1 MCPGPNSNLK
11 MEDPM
16 ELSKAGYTHVDG
28 TPKPQPISRPQFT
41 LTELKAAIPAH
52 CFERSMV
59 KSFGYLAWNL
69 LVCSVL
75 FYGAYVLL
83 ELMSLPL
90 VFKVPAYLVYW
101 FVQGS
106 YMAGIWVIAH
116 ECGHQAFSANHIVND
131 IVGLIFHSALFVPYH
146 SWKITHRR
154 HHSNTGSCENDEVFV
169 PVTQSHL
176 KPSWSETLEDS
187 PIYNL
192 YKIVEM
198 LVMGWMP
205 GYLCFNAWGPKKY
218 RNSGAKSHFNPYA
231 VFFLPKE
238 RLSIFLSD
246 ITFAAAAVTLGY
258 FIYTY
263 GFALVCKLYLVPYV
277 VTNAFL
283 VLITF
288 LQHTDTYIPH
298 FREGEWTWLRGSLC
312 TVDRTFGKW
321 LDGVLHHI
329 VDTHVCHH
337 IFSKMPHYHATE
349 ATEALK
355 PILGQYYLK
364 DTTPVFA
371 GKFNQ
376 TKQNKICSKFRI
388 FFSLFISSSVAFFHS
403 LQIRSR

>member
-1 MCPGPNSNLK
+1 MD
-11 MEDPM
+11 DPI
-16 ELSKAGYTHVDG
+16 ELSKAGYTHIDG
-28 TPKPQPISRPQFT
+28 TPKPQPIPKPQFT
-41 LTELKAAIPAH
+41 LAELKAAVPAH

-59 KSFGYLAWNL
+59 TSFGYLAWNL
-69 LVCSVL
+69 LVCIVL
-75 FYGAYVLL
+75 FYAAYLLL
-83 ELMSLPL
+83 EVLSVPL
-90 VFKVPAYLVYW
+90 VLRVPAYLAYW

-131 IVGLIFHSALFVPYH
+131 IVGLIFHSALLVPYH

-169 PVTQSHL
+169 PVSQSQL
-176 KPSWSETLEDS
+176 KPTWSETLEDS

-192 YKIVEM
+192 YKITLM
-198 LVMGWMP
+198 LVVGWMP
-205 GYLCFNAWGPKKY
+205 GYLCFNGWGPKKY
-218 RNSGAKSHFNPYA
+218 RNGPKSHFNPYA
-231 VFFLPKE
+231 TFFLPKE
-238 RLSIFLSD
+238 RLSIVLSD
-246 ITFAAAAVTLGY
+246 ITFAAAVSILGY
-258 FIYTY
+258 FVYTY
-263 GFALVCKLYLVPYV
+263 GFGLVFKLYLAPYV
-277 VTNAFL
+277 VTNAYL

-321 LDGVLHHI
+321 LDGALHHI

-337 IFSKMPHYHATE
+337 IFSKMPHYHAQE

-364 DTTPVFA
+364 DTTPVFTA
-371 GKFNQ
+371 LWRSFTHCKFVPDDGKVVFYQ
-376 TKQNKICSKFRI
+376 KSM
-388 FFSLFISSSVAFFHS
+388 
-403 LQIRSR
+403 

>member
-1 MCPGPNSNLK
+1 MCTGPNSELK
-11 MEDPM
+11 MEDPL
-16 ELSKAGYTHVDG
+16 ELVKAGYTHVDG

-41 LTELKAAIPAH
+41 LTELKAAVPAH

-69 LVCSVL
+69 FVCCAL
-75 FYGAYVLL
+75 FYGAYVVL

-90 VFKVPAYLVYW
+90 VFKVPIYLAYW

-154 HHSNTGSCENDEVFV
+154 HHSNTGSCENDEGKGHNFFRIIFVKTLFFYSKVFV
-169 PVTQSHL
+169 PVTQNTL

-192 YKIVEM
+192 YRIIEM
-198 LVMGWMP
+198 LVLGWMP

-218 RNSGAKSHFNPYA
+218 RSGAKSHFNPYA
-231 VFFLPKE
+231 SFFLPKE
-238 RLSIFLSD
+238 RLSIVLSD
-246 ITFAAAAVTLGY
+246 VGFSAAVLTLGY

-263 GFALVCKLYLVPYV
+263 GFSMVFKYYLVPYV

-298 FREGEWTWLRGSLC
+298 YREGEWTWLRGALC

-321 LDGVLHHI
+321 LDGALHHI

-337 IFSKMPHYHATE
+337 IFSKMPHYNCTE

-364 DTTPVFA
+364 DETPVYA
-371 GKFNQ
+371 GKV
-376 TKQNKICSKFRI
+376 
-388 FFSLFISSSVAFFHS
+388 LF
-403 LQIRSR
+403 

>member
-1 MCPGPNSNLK
+1 MD
-11 MEDPM
+11 DPI
-16 ELSKAGYTHVDG
+16 ELSKAGYTHIDG
-28 TPKPQPISRPQFT
+28 TPKPQPIPKPQFT
-41 LTELKAAIPAH
+41 LAELKAAVPAH

-69 LVCSVL
+69 LVCTVL
-75 FYGAYVLL
+75 FYATYLLL
-83 ELMSLPL
+83 EVLSVPL
-90 VFKVPAYLVYW
+90 VIKVPAYLAYW

-116 ECGHQAFSANHIVND
+116 ECGHQAFSENHIVND
-131 IVGLIFHSALFVPYH
+131 IVGLIFHSALLVPYH

-169 PVTQSHL
+169 PVAQSQL
-176 KPSWSETLEDS
+176 KPTWSETLEDS

-192 YKIVEM
+192 YKITLM
-198 LVMGWMP
+198 LVVGWMP
-205 GYLCFNAWGPKKY
+205 GYLCFNGWGPKKY
-218 RNSGAKSHFNPYA
+218 RNGPKSHFNPYA
-231 VFFLPKE
+231 TFFLPKE
-238 RLSIFLSD
+238 RLSIVLSD
-246 ITFAAAAVTLGY
+246 ITFAAAVSVLGY
-258 FIYTY
+258 CIYTY
-263 GFALVCKLYLVPYV
+263 GFGLVFKLYLAPYV
-277 VTNAFL
+277 VTNAYL

-337 IFSKMPHYHATE
+337 IFSKMPHYHASE

-371 GKFNQ
+371 ALWRSFTHCKFVPDDGKVVFYQ
-376 TKQNKICSKFRI
+376 KSM
-388 FFSLFISSSVAFFHS
+388 
-403 LQIRSR
+403 